1 MQLAVAPA
9 YRRKGIGSIILSV
22 LQNEVWES
30 LKVNNVDR
38 QLKGT
43 MAFFEANGFELVLEQ
58 YEMMRGL

>member
-9 YRRKGIGSIILSV
+9 YRRKGIGSMILSV